1 MNCKT
6 RRDEAEGGLI
16 DLVRRNGAQNF
27 LLTIV
32 SADGAWRV
40 EFVDLDADMHKTSGG
55 GFSLQQRGT
64 RSYQRRRRTPEAYGQ
79 ARAFPQCGLRKI

>member
-55 GFSLQQRGT
+55 GFSFTAAWHAQL
-64 RSYQRRRRTPEAYGQ
+64 SAS
-79 ARAFPQCGLRKI
+79 AKDA